1 LSGFATRDGPQ
12 VQGRT
17 ATGAFE
23 CCSDLRDELSGL
35 GADLPG
41 SDSEDVDLVHGHA
54 PTAGERIRVVLGR
67 QMPFGRVHLHRQAK
81 LRPPPV
87 GHGDELL
94 AGEDLRVEQRHR
106 QAGPGQQVLQ
116 VPLRGRPDPVSHV
129 GQRLAKQ
136 RRPDIWSGHEFRG
149 QIQHLAATP
158 LHGISDDR
166 PHVAQVIQAADGIGD
181 GPGQQG
187 IAHRSDLL
195 APPRH
200 PGGPVQADEG
210 RITASPRRRHQDID
224 ELGDRTPDVVM
235 TGGRQARDHTA
246 TACVKQRR
254 HLLLETGRRPGC
266 RHVNAG

>member
-17 ATGAFE
+17 AAGAFE

-41 SDSEDVDLVHGHA
+41 SDPEDVDLVHGHA

-116 VPLRGRPDPVSHV
+116 VPLRGRPDPV
-129 GQRLAKQ
+129 GDIPQRLAEQ
-136 RRPDIWSGHEFRG
+136 DRPGPWTGRKFGNEVLHG
-149 QIQHLAATP
+149 AAVP
-158 LHGISDDR
+158 LHRIGHDG
-166 PHVAQVIQAADGIGD
+166 PHIAQVTQAADGVGD
-181 GPGQQG
+181 SPGRWSITKWAELPDSLG
-187 IAHRSDLL
+187 HAS
-195 APPRH
+195 
-200 PGGPVQADEG
+200 GPVQPDEG
-210 RITASPRRRHQDID
+210 RVSSLSCRRNQD
-224 ELGDRTPDVVM
+224 
-235 TGGRQARDHTA
+235 
-246 TACVKQRR
+246 
-254 HLLLETGRRPGC
+254 
-266 RHVNAG
+266 VNEVR